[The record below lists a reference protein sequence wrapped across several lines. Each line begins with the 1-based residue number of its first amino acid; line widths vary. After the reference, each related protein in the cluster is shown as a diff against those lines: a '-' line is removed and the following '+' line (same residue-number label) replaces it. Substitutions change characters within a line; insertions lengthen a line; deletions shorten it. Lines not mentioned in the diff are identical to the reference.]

1 MKLLPRILHILE
13 TLGKN
18 LGKILTKSAKN
29 MYELARSCKEL
40 QEKCQVFS
48 TKKPTIRDFSTK
60 KHSGKTKKYQES
72 CQEIQ
77 ENPRILPRNP
87 GKPKNKREKAG
98 GVKIPGYNLAHR
110 QETRTIKIQE
120 GNQKSMKIRFISIQK
135 SIR

>member
-1 MKLLPRILHILE
+1 MSFFFDQRNPQKVILV
-13 TLGKN
+13 
-18 LGKILTKSAKN
+18 
-29 MYELARSCKEL
+29 
-40 QEKCQVFS
+40 Q
-48 TKKPTIRDFSTK
+48 K
-60 KHSGKTKKYQES
+60 KHSGKSKKYQES

-135 SIR
+135 LIR

>member
-1 MKLLPRILHILE
+1 MSFFFDQ
-13 TLGKN
+13 KN
-18 LGKILTKSAKN
+18 PQKI
-29 MYELARSCKEL
+29 
-40 QEKCQVFS
+40 
-48 TKKPTIRDFSTK
+48 DFSTK
-60 KHSGKTKKYQES
+60 KHSGKTKKYQKS

-120 GNQKSMKIRFISIQK
+120 GNQKSMKIRFTSIQK
-135 SIR
+135 SLNVIPVK